1 MDAQENGP
9 SFKIIL
15 IGDSSI
21 NGLFRYR
28 KDIAH
33 S

>member
-1 MDAQENGP
+1 MDSQPSAP
-9 SFKIIL
+9 SFKVIL

-21 NGLFRYR
+21 YGLFRYR
-28 KDIAH
+28 KDIAD